1 MTRLMPLTLV
11 VAIAGCI
18 AETAPE
24 EIGEATEALLC
35 GGFNRDY
42 QFAGLTFQWD
52 GYPSNVSTALSG
64 GGYATVSTV
73 LSGGQ
78 RDFLVTR
85 VDASGA
91 LVWANRYGGAGTA
104 EEGLSIVQSHD
115 AMHVLVTGRYQEFAL
130 VTKIRFDGTVAWT
143 RIYGDPTAGRIE
155 TGNNILRQAADAAGA
170 TDYIV
175 YGNVVDMGTRNLY
188 LLRIQD
194 DGDVVWQRM
203 IDASMAATSRAV
215 GMQPNP
221 AVANSLWLAA
231 QHSDG
236 GFESFGLLEV
246 NPVTGINAFGM
257 TVYEHGLAT
266 EDAILGEFAKLPD
279 GFIATYQRLIPG
291 GNARVGVLRI
301 AGDMSPT
308 WEKTY
313 FDAGDL
319 FGAGFA
325 VFPLTGTSGGF
336 DVGTSVRTATGV
348 TAGVL
353 RLDAA
358 GNPLSHREY
367 QDYVPSGVG
376 PMARAS
382 GGYLLRTQNADTLR
396 LTIAPFTGT
405 GCCERSLPLDDEE
418 HDVLYR
424 DHDYYNVPWG
434 VSTFITLTPVAHVP
448 VITSCVTST

>member
-188 LLRIQD
+188 S
-194 DGDVVWQRM
+194 
-203 IDASMAATSRAV
+203 DA
-215 GMQPNP
+215 
-221 AVANSLWLAA
+221 
-231 QHSDG
+231 